1 MSFQK
6 LWIGLPL
13 VAVGAATV
21 AVCEPNTRGFLYSQ
35 LIGVESLANNI
46 QNNANQATASLQAD
60 EAATSKKETVG
71 TQRAI
76 EEYLASKKSDAAAAQ
91 LVSYSQSSDPAPV
104 AALPAQPP
112 AQLPSAVREQPVST
126 QTTVPPAKIPT
137 QGLRVPSATTSVNT
151 GVLRVSPATL
161 KFVNDID
168 VVAQA
173 DGLITNVAV
182 DEGSIGRA
190 GSILVEIDARLAA
203 SEVMVAQKELEAA
216 DLKSSDDSNIKFSAA
231 TLDVAKWDY
240 TTSLD
245 LFKKGVEGESDHNK
259 KRLEFIKAGFQVD
272 VAKIEKS
279 RDKAAA
285 DVSRAKLDA
294 ANLQV
299 TLRKITAPFDG
310 IVVAVEK
317 ENHDWVRA
325 GEKIMRFVSPE
336 RIRIKGNVQIVGD
349 ISPNMLQNAPA
360 RVEIEIAPGRR
371 VSVDSVVGFVS
382 FSAVTANTYPTWVEI
397 TNQVVDGQ
405 YLFRDGMNASFEIM
419 PVQGK

>member
-21 AVCEPNTRGFLYSQ
+21 AVCEPNTRCFLYTQ
-35 LIGVESLANNI
+35 ILGTESISSRDTNL
-46 QNNANQATASLQAD
+46 SGMD
-60 EAATSKKETVG
+60 KSDVG
-71 TQRAI
+71 TDDASKTKMEPVGIQQAVD
-76 EEYLASKKSDAAAAQ
+76 EYLASKKSEATSAQ
-91 LVSYSQSSDPAPV
+91 LVSYSQANEQTPTTGLQSQPQTPV
-104 AALPAQPP
+104 SAPAQ
-112 AQLPSAVREQPVST
+112 QPIASSPNVP
-126 QTTVPPAKIPT
+126 QTKIPT
-137 QGLRVPSATTSVNT
+137 QGLKVPTASNSVNT

-173 DGLITNVAV
+173 DGLITNLAV
-182 DEGSIGRA
+182 DEGSIGRN
-190 GSILVEIDARLAA
+190 GSVLVEIDSRLAE
-203 SEVMVAQKELEAA
+203 SEVKVATKELEAA

-285 DVSRAKLDA
+285 DVARAKLDA
-294 ANLQV
+294 ASLQV
-299 TLRKITAPFDG
+299 ALRKITAPFDG
-310 IVVAVEK
+310 IVVLVEK

-325 GEKIMRFVSPE
+325 GEKILRFVSPE
-336 RIRIKGNVQIVGD
+336 RIRIKGNVQLVGD

-382 FSAVTANTYPTWVEI
+382 FSAATSNSYPIWVEI

-419 PVQGK
+419 PLQNK

>member
-21 AVCEPNTRGFLYSQ
+21 AVCEPNTRCFLYTQ
-35 LIGVESLANNI
+35 ILGTESISSRDTNL
-46 QNNANQATASLQAD
+46 SGMD
-60 EAATSKKETVG
+60 KSDVG
-71 TQRAI
+71 TDDASKTKMGPVGIQQAVD
-76 EEYLASKKSDAAAAQ
+76 EYLASKKSEATSAQ
-91 LVSYSQSSDPAPV
+91 LVSYSQANEQTPTTGLQSQPQTPV
-104 AALPAQPP
+104 SAPAQ
-112 AQLPSAVREQPVST
+112 QPIASSPNVP
-126 QTTVPPAKIPT
+126 QTKIPT
-137 QGLRVPSATTSVNT
+137 QGLKVPTASNSVNT

-173 DGLITNVAV
+173 DGLITNLAV
-182 DEGSIGRA
+182 DEGSIGRN
-190 GSILVEIDARLAA
+190 GSVLVEIDSRLAE
-203 SEVMVAQKELEAA
+203 SEVKVATKELEAA

-285 DVSRAKLDA
+285 DVARAKLDA
-294 ANLQV
+294 ASLQV
-299 TLRKITAPFDG
+299 ALRKITAPFDG
-310 IVVAVEK
+310 IVVLVEK

-325 GEKIMRFVSPE
+325 GEKILRFVSPE
-336 RIRIKGNVQIVGD
+336 RIRIKGNVQLVGD

-382 FSAVTANTYPTWVEI
+382 FSAATSNSYPIWVEI

-419 PVQGK
+419 PLQNK